1 MKSIKFN
8 TGVKTYVLND
18 DESNTIQINVTDVNI
33 ASRLKK
39 CQKQIDE
46 IGAELQEMKNPTPEQ
61 LSEYDERIKK
71 LLDFAFGA
79 DISSH
84 AFGDASCLSPL
95 PDGSLLLFSFMDAF
109 VPAVLEDI
117 KRAGSGFKSQ
127 NRAKI
132 EKYTANLDEP
142 EAEPKANKSDSFDLS
157 QLNEKQLAFL
167 KSLQ

>member
-1 MKSIKFN
+1 MQSINFN
-8 TGVKTYVLND
+8 TGVKTYALNG
-18 DESNTIQINVTDVNI
+18 DETNTIQINVTDVNI
-33 ASRLKK
+33 ASRLKQ

-46 IGAELQEMKNPTPEQ
+46 IGAELSAMKNPTPEQ
-61 LSEYDERIKK
+61 LAGYDERIKK

-84 AFGDASCLSPL
+84 AFGGTSCLSPL
-95 PDGSLLLFSFMDAF
+95 PDGSLLLFAFMDAF

-117 KRAGSGFKSQ
+117 KQSGSGFKSQ
-127 NRAKI
+127 NRVKI
-132 EKYTANLDEP
+132 EKYTAGLDEP
-142 EAEPKANKSDSFDLS
+142 EAEPTATKADSFDLS

>member
-1 MKSIKFN
+1 MKSINFN
-8 TGVKTYVLND
+8 TGVKTYVLNG

-33 ASRLKK
+33 ASRLEK

-46 IGAELQEMKNPTPEQ
+46 IGAELSAMKNPTPEQ
-61 LSEYDERIKK
+61 LAGYDERIKK

-95 PDGSLLLFSFMDAF
+95 PDGSLLLFAFMDAF

-132 EKYTANLDEP
+132 EKYTAGLDDTK
-142 EAEPKANKSDSFDLS
+142 AEPKAGKDEKIDLS

>member
-1 MKSIKFN
+1 MQSIHFN
-8 TGVKTYVLND
+8 TGVKTYALNG
-18 DESNTIQINVTDVNI
+18 DETNTIKINVTDVNI
-33 ASRLKK
+33 ASRLQK

-46 IGAELQEMKNPTPEQ
+46 ISAELQSIENPTPEQ
-61 LSEYDERIKK
+61 LAGYDERIKK

-95 PDGSLLLFSFMDAF
+95 PDGSLLLFAFMDAF

-117 KRAGSGFKSQ
+117 KQAGAGFKSQ

-132 EKYTANLDEP
+132 EQYTANLDDP

-157 QLNEKQLAFL
+157 HLNEKQLAFL

>member
-1 MKSIKFN
+1 MQSIHFN
-8 TGVKTYVLND
+8 TGVKTYALNG
-18 DESNTIQINVTDVNI
+18 DETNTIKINVTDVNI
-33 ASRLKK
+33 ASRLQK

-46 IGAELQEMKNPTPEQ
+46 ISAELQSIENPTPEQ
-61 LSEYDERIKK
+61 LAGYDERIKK

-95 PDGSLLLFSFMDAF
+95 PDGSLLLFAFMDAF

-117 KRAGSGFKSQ
+117 KQAGAGFKSQ

-132 EKYTANLDEP
+132 EQYTANLDEP

-157 QLNEKQLAFL
+157 HLNEKQLAFL

>member
-1 MKSIKFN
+1 MKSIHFN

-33 ASRLKK
+33 ASRLKQ

-46 IGAELQEMKNPTPEQ
+46 IGDELQKMKNPTPE
-61 LSEYDERIKK
+61 LLAEYDAKIKK
-71 LLDFAFGA
+71 LIDYSFGA
-79 DISSH
+79 DVSSH
-84 AFGDASCLSPL
+84 AFGDTNCLSPL
-95 PDGSLLLFSFMDAF
+95 DDGTLLLFAFMDAF

-117 KRAGSGFKSQ
+117 KQAGSGFKSQ

-132 EKYTANLDEP
+132 ENYTAGLE
-142 EAEPKANKSDSFDLS
+142 ELKEEPKPEKVDLS